1 MDKDFAIQLKDLKNT
16 CKLFIEQMENLWK
29 QAKTEE
35 EKQDVMIAVETIFG
49 ATPTDMMWFDYF
61 DREHVIGHVGNIA
74 DAQLSVEQVSELVE
88 ALNSTSYF
96 TNTDEIG
103 EVLEDYY
110 DQQQQ

>member
-49 ATPTDMMWFDYF
+49 ATPTDMLWFDYF
-61 DREHVIGHVGNIA
+61 DREHVISHLGNIS

-88 ALNSTSYF
+88 ALNSSSYF
-96 TNTDEIG
+96 TNTEEIG
-103 EVLEDYY
+103 ETLEYY
-110 DQQQQ
+110 HNQQK